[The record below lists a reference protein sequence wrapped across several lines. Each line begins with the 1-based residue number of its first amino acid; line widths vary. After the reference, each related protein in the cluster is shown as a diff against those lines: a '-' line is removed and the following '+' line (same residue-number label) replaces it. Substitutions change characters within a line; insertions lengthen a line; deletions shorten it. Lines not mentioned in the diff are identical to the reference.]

1 MSEQTE
7 TIFGVLGVIGVAGW
21 SVLQWLQH
29 TDKARHEDLK
39 DAIKAQF
46 DAAELNRQQA
56 TSYWKEMFT
65 EMRQGHAAIA
75 EQLEKL
81 EERVAA
87 LEIDWIAKD
96 DPELKLPRR
105 LIQQEKP
112 LKSPQKGPERGKGG
126 L

>member
-39 DAIKAQF
+39 DAIERQF
-46 DAAELNRQQA
+46 AAAEQNRQQA

-65 EMRQGHAAIA
+65 EMRQGHADIA
-75 EQLEKL
+75 ERLEKL
-81 EERVAA
+81 EERVA
-87 LEIDWIAKD
+87 EIEM
-96 DPELKLPRR
+96 ELMGKAEPTLRNY
-105 LIQQEKP
+105 
-112 LKSPQKGPERGKGG
+112 RGA
-126 L
+126 

>member
-46 DAAELNRQQA
+46 DAAELNRQLA

-65 EMRQGHAAIA
+65 EMRQGHAEIA
-75 EQLEKL
+75 ERLEKL

-87 LEIDWIAKD
+87 LEIDWLAKD
-96 DPELKLPRR
+96 DPVLKNYRA
-105 LIQQEKP
+105 
-112 LKSPQKGPERGKGG
+112 G
-126 L
+126 

>member
-1 MSEQTE
+1 MKITPYVSTRPDPGPTMSEQTE

-46 DAAELNRQQA
+46 DAAELNRQLA

-65 EMRQGHAAIA
+65 EMRQGHAEIA
-75 EQLEKL
+75 ERLEKL

-87 LEIDWIAKD
+87 LEIDWLAKD
-96 DPELKLPRR
+96 DPVLKNYRA
-105 LIQQEKP
+105 
-112 LKSPQKGPERGKGG
+112 G
-126 L
+126 

>member
-29 TDKARHEDLK
+29 TDKSRHEDLK
-39 DAIKAQF
+39 DSIEKQF
-46 DAAELNRQQA
+46 QAAEQNRQLA

-65 EMRQGHAAIA
+65 EMRQGHADIA
-75 EQLEKL
+75 ERLTQL

-87 LEIDWIAKD
+87 IEMDLIGKD
-96 DPELKLPRR
+96 EPTLRSYR
-105 LIQQEKP
+105 AT
-112 LKSPQKGPERGKGG
+112 
-126 L
+126 

>member
-1 MSEQTE
+1 MISRHVCPGGCSR
-7 TIFGVLGVIGVAGW
+7 FVLLRTAGM
-21 SVLQWLQH
+21 
-29 TDKARHEDLK
+29 AEDLK
-39 DAIKAQF
+39 DAIEKQF
-46 DAAELNRQQA
+46 AAAEQNRQLA

-112 LKSPQKGPERGKGG
+112 LKSPQKVPERGKGDSRRIG
-126 L
+126 GQW

>member
-39 DAIKAQF
+39 DAIEKQF
-46 DAAELNRQQA
+46 AAAEQNRQQA

-65 EMRQGHAAIA
+65 EMRDGHADIA
-75 EQLEKL
+75 ERMARL

-87 LEIDWIAKD
+87 IEMDLIARD
-96 DPELKLPRR
+96 EPTLNRYR
-105 LIQQEKP
+105 AT
-112 LKSPQKGPERGKGG
+112 
-126 L
+126 

>member
-21 SVLQWLQH
+21 TVLQWLQH

-39 DAIKAQF
+39 DAIEKQF
-46 DAAELNRQQA
+46 AAAEQNRQLA

-65 EMRQGHAAIA
+65 EMRQGHTDIA
-75 EQLEKL
+75 ERMEKL

-87 LEIDWIAKD
+87 I
-96 DPELKLPRR
+96 ELDLMKQDEPALRSYR
-105 LIQQEKP
+105 AT
-112 LKSPQKGPERGKGG
+112 
-126 L
+126 

>member
-7 TIFGVLGVIGVAGW
+7 TIFGVLGVISVAGW

-56 TSYWKEMFT
+56 TSYWREMFT
-65 EMRQGHAAIA
+65 EMRTGHAEIA
-75 EQLEKL
+75 ERLEKL
-81 EERVAA
+81 EERVA
-87 LEIDWIAKD
+87 EIEITLLAKD
-96 DPELKLPRR
+96 DPALNRYR
-105 LIQQEKP
+105 AT
-112 LKSPQKGPERGKGG
+112 
-126 L
+126 